1 VSVSCLYSHSDKYL
15 RKGESF
21 SISRG
26 HKTSAP
32 NPLYGLDAT
41 PFMARLPPSHPEFS
55 PAPIPRPKFLLDEL
69 MEQAKKA
76 RQSPSCSSS
85 DEDGGTAA
93 LASVGRVEQLARL
106 DMARSSNSKRASQSI
121 LGKRSRSDDED
132 QSNSTRAESRSIR
145 SVSEQ
150 ALGSPNPETPARK
163 RVRSS
168 MHPMGRA
175 GEDRDLNGTPR
186 STVRKTGLH
195 RL

>member
-1 VSVSCLYSHSDKYL
+1 MSLPCLYCRRQGPYRDELSL
-15 RKGESF
+15 F
-21 SISRG
+21 SRG

-76 RQSPSCSSS
+76 RQTPSCSSS
-85 DEDGGTAA
+85 DDEGVQASTS
-93 LASVGRVEQLARL
+93 SVGRAERAMRTET
-106 DMARSSNSKRASQSI
+106 ASSLSKRQSQSI

-132 QSNSTRAESRSIR
+132 QSNSTRADVRSMR

-150 ALGSPNPETPARK
+150 ALGSPIPETPARK

-168 MHPMGRA
+168 MHPMSRA
-175 GEDRDLNGTPR
+175 GEERSLSGTPR

>member
-1 VSVSCLYSHSDKYL
+1 MSVHRCGQVPYRDGLPLS
-15 RKGESF
+15 
-21 SISRG
+21 SRG

-69 MEQAKKA
+69 MEQAKNA
-76 RQSPSCSSS
+76 RQTPSCSSS
-85 DEDGGTAA
+85 DDEGVQASTS
-93 LASVGRVEQLARL
+93 SVGRAEQAMRT
-106 DMARSSNSKRASQSI
+106 DTASSLSKRQSQSI

-132 QSNSTRAESRSIR
+132 QSNSMRADVRSMR

-168 MHPMGRA
+168 MHPISRA
-175 GEDRDLNGTPR
+175 GEARSLSGTPR

>member
-1 VSVSCLYSHSDKYL
+1 MSVHRSGQAAYRHGLSLS
-15 RKGESF
+15 
-21 SISRG
+21 SRG

-76 RQSPSCSSS
+76 RQTPSCSSS
-85 DEDGGTAA
+85 DDEGVPASATSVARAEQTMRTDTA
-93 LASVGRVEQLARL
+93 
-106 DMARSSNSKRASQSI
+106 SSLSKRQSQSI

-132 QSNSTRAESRSIR
+132 SSNATRADVRSIR

-150 ALGSPNPETPARK
+150 ALGSPTPETPARK

-168 MHPMGRA
+168 MHPMSQA
-175 GEDRDLNGTPR
+175 GAPRSLSGTPR